1 MHAILIA
8 AIHEANAII
17 DRFIAADSS
26 APAFAAVIKM
36 LLGKVLA
43 AAEALAPDMRELD
56 EFRAKAEATRV
67 RNAAC
72 QARRRAGSPASPTRH
87 GDEKCHGDT
96 APSRARSSSILEEGK
111 IDDVDGVCARGNE
124 KISLGLARPP
134 IDREDLITHIEDI
147 VKENGRWPLRPTEGW
162 NRAVN
167 VSIIERL
174 LCENVAPDVI
184 LGAVRNAVGRCPYEK
199 INGLNFFSGAIARA
213 HERATAQLSLSLNN
227 SNNFRPVEGS
237 HNGRR
242 TSVEEQ
248 LRARLAARRAEAS
261 DGDPSVGT
269 GAEADSA
276 VAAVE
281 NE

>member
-36 LLGKVLA
+36 LLGKILA
-43 AAEALAPDMRELD
+43 AAEALAPDRQELE

-111 IDDVDGVCARGNE
+111 IDDDDDPRAR
-124 KISLGLARPP
+124 ISKKTA
-134 IDREDLITHIEDI
+134 EEVAKEAEQI
-147 VKENGRWPLRPTEGW
+147 VQSNGKWPKLPSIGW
-162 NRAVN
+162 NHSSVVAQIEQRLKQGIQPQLIIDAVLMATPRATN
-167 VSIIERL
+167 FIHSFAFFNRPGGPIE
-174 LCENVAPDVI
+174 
-184 LGAVRNAVGRCPYEK
+184 
-199 INGLNFFSGAIARA
+199 SA
-213 HERATAQLSLSLNN
+213 HWEATAQRSLPLM
-227 SNNFRPVEGS
+227 RAIEGGKVAPGKGAS
-237 HNGRR
+237 HVNDYAKRR
-242 TSVEEQ
+242 IAEAKQ
-248 LRARLAARRAEAS
+248 AEAS
-261 DGDPSVGT
+261 DEVGSAGSDPPADLPMDPAQT
-269 GAEADSA
+269 G
-276 VAAVE
+276 
-281 NE
+281 